1 MDVEIMIVI
10 FFCFVSP
17 HRYYNDTHTQPS
29 TKWLLIIILYNF
41 VWVPTAFQYRSFFI
55 PPTGRRSRTQ
65 RPEFLKDWQPEISRF
80 LCGLKYSSLFR
91 VSSCQKGLTS
101 QKRKKCPQNNK
112 TRVVWHARAFE
123 SPAPFSSKKKRETQ

>member
-1 MDVEIMIVI
+1 MFPSTAIIMTHTRNRVQMA
-10 FFCFVSP
+10 S
-17 HRYYNDTHTQPS
+17 YYN
-29 TKWLLIIILYNF
+29 IIQFCLGSNSISISIVF
-41 VWVPTAFQYRSFFI
+41 RFF

-80 LCGLKYSSLFR
+80 LCGLKYPSLFR

-101 QKRKKCPQNNK
+101 KKKKCPQNNK

-123 SPAPFSSKKKRETQ
+123 SPAPFSSKKKNERNTINTIN

>member
-1 MDVEIMIVI
+1 MDVEMIVI
-10 FFCFVSP
+10 FFFVSP
-17 HRYYNDTHTQPS
+17 HRYYNDTHATEY
-29 TKWLLIIILYNF
+29 KWLLIIQFCLGSNSISISIVF
-41 VWVPTAFQYRSFFI
+41 

-80 LCGLKYSSLFR
+80 LCGLKYPSLFR

-101 QKRKKCPQNNK
+101 QKRNAPKNNK

-123 SPAPFSSKKKRETQ
+123 SPAPFS